1 MEEARKYKRLI
12 ESIGNEYFFYSHDI
26 NGKYSYM
33 SPAVENILGY
43 PVQEA
48 INGLVQHLTDSE
60 LNKKTIETLQKS
72 AIGEQQKTFELE
84 LFTKERK
91 VKVIEITES
100 PLFDKNGKLISIDG
114 VAHEITRRK
123 KNENLIKKQNKELQK
138 QKEELVETIQNLK
151 ETQAQLVQSEKM
163 GALGHLIA
171 GIAHEINTPIGAI
184 NASVSNISASLDSSM
199 QNLYTLFTKQS
210 KTELIVFLRII
221 ELIDNTKVSLTSK
234 EKRLYKKQIRL
245 KLEEAG
251 YENSYAL
258 TESLIYL
265 DLYREM
271 DRILPLITKIDN
283 PELVLKSIKYIYSI
297 RKNSD
302 NIKMAVDKASTIVFA
317 LKKFSHKDQGG
328 SKEKAN
334 VADNIETVLVLLQNK
349 LKQGIDV
356 IKNYEE
362 IPLINCYP
370 DELVQVWTNL
380 ITNAI
385 HAMENS
391 GQLTIAIKN
400 QGEKVKISI
409 TDNGMG
415 IPDKIKEKIFE
426 PFFTTKKAGE
436 GTGIGLDLV
445 AKIIKKHNAVLD
457 LESKVGIGTTFTI
470 LLPIN

>member
-1 MEEARKYKRLI
+1 
-12 ESIGNEYFFYSHDI
+12 
-26 NGKYSYM
+26 M